1 MRTFGVMVLFALHAW
16 SQNVSSAISGTV
28 VDQTGAS
35 LGGAAVKVVD
45 GATGFER
52 DGTSNERGFFS
63 FPDLRTGSFTL
74 TVNAPGFKKYQQRG
88 IEIVTGEQR
97 SMGQIRLQV
106 GETSES
112 VTVTAESTRVELG
125 SSERSD
131 TLTGKELNEMALKG
145 RDFFDAI
152 GLMAG
157 VVDVADNRDAPGADS
172 VGGLH
177 IAGGRSASKNV
188 TIDGI
193 TSLDTGSNGSMH
205 TTPGMDSIGEV
216 RVLMS
221 NYAAEFGRNSGGSI
235 TVITRGGGKK
245 FRGSVGAFHRHESF
259 SANDWFNNRNG
270 IQRPPYRYNIGSY
283 AIGGPVYIPGK
294 FNRDRSKL
302 FFFFNQELQQQKVV
316 FGAAR
321 TVRVPTAL
329 ERVGDFSQTFD
340 ASNRIINIF
349 DPQANQT
356 QFPGNRIPASRF
368 SAAGSKVLDL
378 FPLPNF
384 VDPLVSRRNQ
394 WNYISNLSGSFQ
406 RHSETGRLDYAAR
419 KNMQTYMRLSNS
431 FEDQAPPYGLWVAG
445 SVNYPLTPIV
455 YQRPG
460 RAGTIS
466 NILTISPTLFS
477 ETIFGAS
484 QNKLTFYPQDAAAV
498 RRKDRGIDI
507 AQWRPDL
514 NPEGYIPNMSF
525 SSVPNFAN
533 PSMSNGIPY
542 YNSNTIFSLVQNFS
556 KIWRTHTIKF
566 GLYYERTRKDQSA
579 SVATRGTISFN
590 RDRNNPLDTNYAYSN
605 ALIGTYSSY
614 TEASDRPQ
622 GQFRFTNL
630 EMFVQD
636 AWRVNRRLLID
647 YGVRIYMDPPQYDAR
662 SQLASFSLENYNP
675 ANAPVLLRPGLLG
688 TRRVA
693 VDPVSGQTFPEGFI
707 GTFSPGRGN
716 PAEGMVIGGK
726 NGVPGGMYTQAPI
739 YLAPRIGFAWDPF
752 GKQRTAIRGGAGL
765 FYDRV
770 QGNPTMGLL
779 GNPPTIFNPT
789 VYNGTLESLAATDG
803 NGILA
808 PTGTVTSMA
817 GRQQP
822 PTTYNFSF
830 GVQHQVSKTLMLD
843 TSYVGSVSNHL
854 LWARNINPVPWRA
867 NHLDINPEN
876 QDRSLT
882 TGARPLPANFLRPI
896 QGYGNIN
903 LFEFASNSNYHSL
916 QFSTGQRFRNGVNWA
931 FAYTFSKALG
941 TASTDTTVVSSF
953 FAPRDRNYGPLNF
966 DRNHVFNFR
975 YNMRLPML
983 GKKLNNRKVG
993 LITDGW
999 EFAGISRGQSGA
1011 PISPSYTLVTGVDI
1025 TGTPTEG
1032 ARLNLL
1038 NPSAPPTERFSAPVR
1053 GDGGNLGSNV
1063 LRGPSWFNWDIS
1075 VFRNI
1080 KFKETR
1086 NMELRLETYNTF
1098 NHPQFSG
1105 LSTQAQFETAGT
1117 STQTDTL
1124 FLQPTSARSPR
1135 RVQLA
1140 VRFNF

>member
-1 MRTFGVMVLFALHAW
+1 MHAW

-35 LGGAAVKVVD
+35 LGGALVKVVD

-52 DGTSNERGFFS
+52 NGTSNERGFVS
-63 FPDLRTGSFTL
+63 FTDLRTGSFTL

-88 IEIVTGEQR
+88 IEIVTGKQR

-106 GETSES
+106 GETSKS
-112 VTVTAESTRVELG
+112 VTVTAESTCVELG
-125 SSERSD
+125 SSERSG

-157 VVDVADNRDAPGADS
+157 IVDVADNRDAPGADS

-193 TSLDTGSNGSMH
+193 TTLDTSSNGSMH

-259 SANDWFNNRNG
+259 SANNWFNNRNG

-316 FGAAR
+316 FDAAR
-321 TVRVPTAL
+321 TVRVPTAR
-329 ERVGDFSQTFD
+329 ERAGDFSQTFD

-419 KNMQTYMRLSNS
+419 KNMQTYKRLSNS
-431 FEDQAPPYGLWVAG
+431 SEDQAPPYGPWVAG

-460 RAGTIS
+460 GAGTIS
-466 NILTISPTLFS
+466 NILTISPTFFL

-498 RRKDRGIDI
+498 RRKDRSIDI
-507 AQWRPDL
+507 AQWRLDL

-662 SQLASFSLENYNP
+662 SQLASFSLENYNR
-675 ANAPVLLRPGLLG
+675 ANALCCCARAYWAHDVSQLTPSQARPSQRALSGRL
-688 TRRVA
+688 RRVA
-693 VDPVSGQTFPEGFI
+693 ATLRKTWSSAARTEFPVEYTRKRSYIWLHALG
-707 GTFSPGRGN
+707 SPGIPLASRGRRF
-716 PAEGMVIGGK
+716 AV
-726 NGVPGGMYTQAPI
+726 VPVCSMTGCRAIQRWACSAI
-739 YLAPRIGFAWDPF
+739 RPRSSTRRCTTARSRAWPR
-752 GKQRTAIRGGAGL
+752 RTA
-765 FYDRV
+765 
-770 QGNPTMGLL
+770 
-779 GNPPTIFNPT
+779 
-789 VYNGTLESLAATDG
+789 
-803 NGILA
+803 
-808 PTGTVTSMA
+808 MA
-817 GRQQP
+817 
-822 PTTYNFSF
+822 F
-830 GVQHQVSKTLMLD
+830 
-843 TSYVGSVSNHL
+843 
-854 LWARNINPVPWRA
+854 
-867 NHLDINPEN
+867 
-876 QDRSLT
+876 
-882 TGARPLPANFLRPI
+882 
-896 QGYGNIN
+896 
-903 LFEFASNSNYHSL
+903 
-916 QFSTGQRFRNGVNWA
+916 
-931 FAYTFSKALG
+931 
-941 TASTDTTVVSSF
+941 
-953 FAPRDRNYGPLNF
+953 
-966 DRNHVFNFR
+966 
-975 YNMRLPML
+975 
-983 GKKLNNRKVG
+983 
-993 LITDGW
+993 
-999 EFAGISRGQSGA
+999 
-1011 PISPSYTLVTGVDI
+1011 
-1025 TGTPTEG
+1025 
-1032 ARLNLL
+1032 
-1038 NPSAPPTERFSAPVR
+1038 
-1053 GDGGNLGSNV
+1053 
-1063 LRGPSWFNWDIS
+1063 
-1075 VFRNI
+1075 
-1080 KFKETR
+1080 
-1086 NMELRLETYNTF
+1086 
-1098 NHPQFSG
+1098 
-1105 LSTQAQFETAGT
+1105 
-1117 STQTDTL
+1117 
-1124 FLQPTSARSPR
+1124 
-1135 RVQLA
+1135 
-1140 VRFNF
+1140 